1 MKKILTIGTA
11 LLLLMASMAILVQAA
26 QYVSPFPYA
35 GSSIYT
41 DPYRAGPHRFTDYD
55 TRVHKPFRISKTVYL
70 TPPGGHK
77 PHEKGFAPYAPRGTA
92 RIYSSQARSYAV
104 GEVIIKTKDLE
115 PSYKRN
121 MLREGW
127 LYDSKT
133 GYRTS
138 MGKFKTIFGGVGS
151 LTYNVKTYLDG
162 YDYVIITEEP
172 PIDLDPRP
180 SETILLMG
188 AINPQPQYVRSF
200 GDTKETYG
208 YLTSEA
214 SN

>member
-1 MKKILTIGTA
+1 MKKIITIGTV
-11 LLLLMASMAILVQAA
+11 LLLLLASIVIVQAA
-26 QYVSPFPYA
+26 KYVSPFPYA

-41 DPYRAGPHRFTDYD
+41 DPYRAGPQRFTDYD
-55 TRVHKPFRISKTVYL
+55 TRVQRPFRISQTVYL
-70 TPPGGHK
+70 LPPGGQK
-77 PHEKGFAPYAPRGTA
+77 PYEKGFAPYAPRGTA
-92 RIYSSQARSYAV
+92 RIYSSQARAYAT

-115 PSYKRN
+115 PSYKKN

-151 LTYNVKTYLDG
+151 LTYHVNTYLDG
-162 YDYVIITEEP
+162 YDYIIITEEP
-172 PIDLDPRP
+172 PIDPDPRP

-188 AINPQPQYVRSF
+188 EIRPQPQYVRTF
-200 GDTKETYG
+200 GETRDTYG
-208 YLTSEA
+208 YVTSEA
-214 SN
+214 SS